1 MDVSLCVSIHTHP
14 VFLSFRLTH
23 VKKEIVVRLAT
34 RTRLGSGDDSR
45 AGEWGSGRLTK
56 SCGEDGET
64 EDMARDTRRVSKKG
78 REKRL
83 FCVDMEL
90 RICERHVYLSWI
102 LQHIVG

>member
-1 MDVSLCVSIHTHP
+1 MDVSLCVSIHTQP

-56 SCGEDGET
+56 SCGEDGGHRGHGKGHEKG
-64 EDMARDTRRVSKKG
+64 EFKRKRKKAFLCG
-78 REKRL
+78 YGVADL
-83 FCVDMEL
+83 
-90 RICERHVYLSWI
+90 
-102 LQHIVG
+102 